1 MFASMQGSEDIV
13 RMLLDKEAEINT
25 TNQDGDTALI
35 IAKRKKNKAI
45 LKLLKDK
52 IKGKGIKLLLREI
65 EV

>member
-1 MFASMQGSEDIV
+1 MQGSEDIV